1 MVLREEVM
9 LYDAWNV
16 IQRMTPLKQ
25 RLMKLEERHIQME
38 TRIDN
43 VEESPSWK
51 MSMILTNV
59 ADIPK
64 KLTGSQK
71 RQTRTW
77 SGLVHFSRHRHSN
90 WGSGASGCR
99 AALAPPAGCYGR
111 IAPRSGYL

>member
-1 MVLREEVM
+1 M